1 MPTYSTAE
9 EFVTAM
15 RSQLLAG
22 DFYAAQK
29 LSTEAIEQYPDREE
43 VKKLAYLLAPSV
55 VTVDRDT
62 PRYRDTQMNQDWIE
76 QNRMQY
82 KGRWIALKDGK
93 LLADG
98 PHIDEIGQQ
107 LGDLRNTGIYV
118 TAIY

>member
-15 RSQLLAG
+15 RSHLQGG

-29 LSTEAIEQYPDREE
+29 LSFEAIEEYPDHEV

-55 VTVDRDT
+55 VTVDRNPPSTD
-62 PRYRDTQMNQDWIE
+62 RQANRDWIE
-76 QNRMQY
+76 VHRMQY
-82 KGRWIALKDGK
+82 RGRWIALKDGK

-98 PHIDEIGQQ
+98 KNIDEIGEQ
-107 LGDLRNTGIYV
+107 LGDLRNTGILV